1 MDWIELTDF
10 AVPCVLGVLDREQR
24 EHQTL
29 EIALRL
35 GLDLDGAAGGDL
47 SASVDYAG
55 VMVQVATIVQQ
66 GRWRLLESMAAAI
79 CRHLLAEPGPSE
91 GRAPIRVV
99 EVRLRKPEVLGGRA
113 VPGLWIRREADWCD
127 VQRRS
132 MGEGVLCDTLQETN
146 LVGAYRIH
154 LTPGTSWQL
163 PAAASA
169 IVVGG
174 RVVSSGDP
182 VRPGDV
188 LARGSESKL
197 VAGES
202 GSTLLVV
209 SIPVLA

>member
-99 EVRLRKPEVLGGRA
+99 EVRLRIGYLIRVRGGSRA
-113 VPGLWIRREADWCD
+113 SSPITRVPAGDPGTHDREREPGK
-127 VQRRS
+127 QQ
-132 MGEGVLCDTLQETN
+132 MGEGV
-146 LVGAYRIH
+146 GAHVNDPR
-154 LTPGTSWQL
+154 
-163 PAAASA
+163 
-169 IVVGG
+169 
-174 RVVSSGDP
+174 SG
-182 VRPGDV
+182 
-188 LARGSESKL
+188 LAGL
-197 VAGES
+197 
-202 GSTLLVV
+202 
-209 SIPVLA
+209 